1 MAPNN
6 RSRGRTESRP
16 SPTGRTDGVR
26 VGLLGDLSERAAH
39 RPEPANRGVRAQ
51 PDLGRGRA
59 ILSQTCSSTMT
70 PRGVPHAAGEDR
82 RAGHRSLH
90 QASGRHRRGGR
101 PARAIREAI
110 QLMNRPTG
118 GERTSP
124 SMASW
129 SASTRG
135 ISISPR
141 RAASPSVVAARATR
155 AGGGGEL
162 ADGVVIGSF
171 ASDRGMLADWATSA
185 GGPPGRPVASLTSGS
200 SPGCTRPSGDNR
212 EEVRA
217 GVRKGSQSPCGEVAR
232 SCPSCLP
239 EDITRLMTDH
249 AYGAADEVIS
259 GGARAYRIGCWTSV
273 R

>member
-200 SPGCTRPSGDNR
+200 SPGCRWPSATTGRKCGPGSGRGRSRPVGKSRD
-212 EEVRA
+212 
-217 GVRKGSQSPCGEVAR
+217 P
-232 SCPSCLP
+232 
-239 EDITRLMTDH
+239 
-249 AYGAADEVIS
+249 
-259 GGARAYRIGCWTSV
+259 ARAASPRTLPAL
-273 R
+273 